1 MASDIV
7 ERLRSPEVFI
17 TTGGMVSP
25 VAEEAAAEIEK
36 LRAALQ
42 PLAKLFLFPDDL
54 GFEAALDIKSD
65 QDWDDDAND
74 MQTEGVFILR
84 RYIRAA
90 RAALG
95 EKG

>member
-1 MASDIV
+1 M
-7 ERLRSPEVFI
+7 LR
-17 TTGGMVSP
+17 
-25 VAEEAAAEIEK
+25 ALAAERDA

-74 MQTEGVFILR
+74 MQTEVVFILR

-95 EKG
+95 EKE